1 MVFWVAESSGFKKTT
16 AAVITAAMITA
27 IAPITATKIEV
38 RSLGAMGS
46 LSDARECLIRNWRLL
61 RSYT

>member
-46 LSDARECLIRNWRLL
+46 LSGARECLIRN
-61 RSYT
+61 